1 MATLPELLKM
11 LVDMGGSDLHIATA
25 TPPQVRVNG
34 ELTRLQL
41 PELQP
46 NETKQLVYSVLT
58 DAQKK
63 RFEESMELD
72 FSFGIKTLGAR
83 FRCNVFSQRGAV
95 GAVYR
100 LIPEKIRAFG
110 ELGLPSVLATLA
122 DRPRGLV
129 LVTGPTG
136 SGKSTTLAAMIDKIN
151 AERHGH
157 ILTIEDPI
165 EYIHQHKNCLVN
177 QREVHSDTGSFSV
190 ALRAALREDPD
201 IVLIGEM
208 RDLETVEAA
217 LRIAE
222 TGHLTF
228 GTLHTNSAAQT
239 INRIIDIF
247 PSGQQAQIRTQL
259 SLVLEGIV
267 CQALLPR
274 ADGKGRVVSLEILV
288 PTPAIRN
295 LIRDDKIHQIYG
307 SMQTGQDKFGMQ
319 TANQSLAS
327 LHQKRLITLDTA
339 MGASSNRD
347 ELQDMITRGVGVVAG
362 AGMGRTPGTVPG
374 ARPPVRT

>member
-1 MATLPELLKM
+1 MSTLPDLLKTM
-11 LVDMGGSDLHIATA
+11 VEMDGSDLHIATN
-25 TPPQVRVNG
+25 TPPQIRVNG
-34 ELTRLQL
+34 RLQRLAL
-41 PELQP
+41 PDLQP
-46 NETKQLVYSVLT
+46 SETKGLVYSVLT
-58 DAQKK
+58 DTQKK
-63 RFEESMELD
+63 RFEETLELD
-72 FSFGIKTLGAR
+72 FSFGIRGLAR
-83 FRCNVFSQRGAV
+83 FRCNLFNQRGAV

-100 LIPEKIRAFG
+100 LIPEKIRSFG
-110 ELGLPSVLATLA
+110 DLGLPSVLGSLA
-122 DRPRGLV
+122 ERPRGLV

-151 AERHGH
+151 SERHEH

-165 EYIHQHKNCLVN
+165 EYIHPHKNCLVN
-177 QREVHSDTGSFSV
+177 QREVHSDTNSFTN

-208 RDLETVEAA
+208 RDLETVESA
-217 LRIAE
+217 LKIAE

-247 PSGQQAQIRTQL
+247 PANQQSQIRTQL

-307 SMQTGQDKFGMQ
+307 AMQAGQEKLGMQ
-319 TANQSLAS
+319 TANQSLVS
-327 LHQKRLITLDTA
+327 LHQRRLITLETA
-339 MGASSNRD
+339 LGASSNRD
-347 ELQDMITRGVGVVAG
+347 ELQDMINRGVGVVAG
-362 AGMGRTPGTVPG
+362 AGMSRPG
-374 ARPPVRT
+374 AMPRPVAK

>member
-1 MATLPELLKM
+1 MATLPDLLKTM
-11 LVDMGGSDLHIATA
+11 VEMNGSDLHLTTA
-25 TPPQVRVNG
+25 TPPQVRVHG
-34 ELTRLQL
+34 HLQRLPMPELT
-41 PELQP
+41 PSD
-46 NETKQLVYSVLT
+46 TKQLVYSVLT

-63 RFEESMELD
+63 RFEETLELD
-72 FSFGIKTLGAR
+72 FSFGIRGLAR
-83 FRCNVFSQRGAV
+83 FRCNVFNQRGAV

-100 LIPEKIRAFG
+100 LIPEKIRSFG
-110 ELGLPSVLATLA
+110 DLGLPPVLSMLA

-129 LVTGPTG
+129 LITGPTG
-136 SGKSTTLAAMIDKIN
+136 SGKSTTLAAMLDKIN
-151 AERHGH
+151 AERHAH

-165 EYIHQHKNCLVN
+165 EYIHPHKNCLVN
-177 QREVHSDTGSFSV
+177 QREVHSDTFAFSH

-201 IVLIGEM
+201 IVPIGEM
-208 RDLETVEAA
+208 RDLETVESA
-217 LRIAE
+217 LKIAE

-267 CQALLPR
+267 CQALLPK
-274 ADGKGRVVSLEILV
+274 ADGKGRVASLEILV

-295 LIRDDKIHQIYG
+295 LIRDDKVHQIYG
-307 SMQTGQDKFGMQ
+307 AMQTGQEKLGMQ

-327 LHQKRLITLDTA
+327 LHMKRLITLETA
-339 MGASSNRD
+339 MTASSNRD
-347 ELQDMITRGVGVVAG
+347 ELADMIQRGVGVVAG
-362 AGMGRTPGTVPG
+362 AGLKQKLGQTRVE
-374 ARPPVRT
+374 VRM

>member
-1 MATLPELLKM
+1 MVTLPELLKT
-11 LVDMGGSDLHIATA
+11 LVELEGSDLHIATA
-25 TPPQVRVNG
+25 TPPQVRVHG
-34 ELTRLQL
+34 HLQRLPL
-41 PELQP
+41 PDLGP
-46 NETKQLVYSVLT
+46 AETKQLVYSVLT
-58 DAQKK
+58 DSQKK
-63 RFEESMELD
+63 RYEETSELD
-72 FSFGIKTLGAR
+72 FSFGIKGLAR
-83 FRCNVFSQRGAV
+83 FRCNVFSQRGAT

-100 LIPEKIRAFG
+100 LIPEKIRSFG
-110 ELGLPSVLATLA
+110 ELGLPAVLANLA
-122 DRPRGLV
+122 ERPRGLV

-151 AERHGH
+151 VERHDH

-165 EYIHQHKNCLVN
+165 EYIHQHKGCLVN
-177 QREVHSDTGSFSV
+177 QREVHSDTNSFSN

-201 IVLIGEM
+201 VVLIGEM

-217 LRIAE
+217 LKIAE

-247 PSGQQAQIRTQL
+247 PVGQQSQIRTQL

-267 CQALLPR
+267 CQSLLPR
-274 ADGKGRVVSLEILV
+274 ADGKGRVASLEILV

-307 SMQTGQDKFGMQ
+307 AMQTGQEKLGMQ

-327 LHQKRLITLDTA
+327 LYMKRLITLDTA
-339 MGASSNRD
+339 LGNSSNKD
-347 ELQDMITRGVGVVAG
+347 ELQEMINRGVGVVAG
-362 AGMGRTPGTVPG
+362 AGMGNRPAPV
-374 ARPPVRT
+374 ARPAGR

>member
-1 MATLPELLKM
+1 MSTLPDLLKTM
-11 LVDMGGSDLHIATA
+11 VEMDGSDLHIATN
-25 TPPQVRVNG
+25 TPPQIRVNG
-34 ELTRLQL
+34 RLQRLPL

-46 NETKQLVYSVLT
+46 SETKGLVYSVLT
-58 DAQKK
+58 DTQKK
-63 RFEESMELD
+63 RFEETLELD
-72 FSFGIKTLGAR
+72 FSFGIRGLAR
-83 FRCNVFSQRGAV
+83 FRCNLFNQRGAV

-100 LIPEKIRAFG
+100 LIPEKIRSFG
-110 ELGLPSVLATLA
+110 DLGLPSVLGSLA
-122 DRPRGLV
+122 ERPRGLV

-151 AERHGH
+151 SERHEH

-177 QREVHSDTGSFSV
+177 QREVHSDTFGFSN

-217 LRIAE
+217 LKIAE

-247 PSGQQAQIRTQL
+247 PANQQSQIRTQL

-295 LIRDDKIHQIYG
+295 LIREDKIHQIYG
-307 SMQTGQDKFGMQ
+307 AMQAGQEKLGMQ
-319 TANQSLAS
+319 TANQSLVS
-327 LHQKRLITLDTA
+327 LHQRRLISLETA
-339 MGASSNRD
+339 LGASSNRD
-347 ELQDMITRGVGVVAG
+347 ELQDMINRGVGVVAG
-362 AGMGRTPGTVPG
+362 AGMSRPG
-374 ARPPVRT
+374 AMPRPVAK